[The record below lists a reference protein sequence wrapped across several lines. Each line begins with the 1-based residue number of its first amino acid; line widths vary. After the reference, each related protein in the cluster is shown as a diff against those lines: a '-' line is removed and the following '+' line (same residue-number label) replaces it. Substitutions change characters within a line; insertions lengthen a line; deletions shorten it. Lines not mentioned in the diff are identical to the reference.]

1 MYVTYCL
8 WCRRV
13 NVLYVI
19 YAPNYANCCPLELRE
34 LKNLNSKLPE
44 AKKNENKSWLVQDL
58 YQIGLEGARSFF
70 TNHRAK

>member
-1 MYVTYCL
+1 MHLIMQIVVHKN
-8 WCRRV
+8 W
-13 NVLYVI
+13 
-19 YAPNYANCCPLELRE
+19 E
-34 LKNLNSKLPE
+34 NLNSKLPE